1 MGMGCSGRSFA
12 VEGVWFVFWVLGL
25 TLFNGT
31 IYSTSSPR
39 CHFPGPFTEDFN
51 GTEEPDCAES
61 AKPEWCSDKWCC
73 LVKGVRAQI
82 SDQFPSEKVMFER
95 PSERSKTVFTTP

>member
-1 MGMGCSGRSFA
+1 MSLRTLGETCFMQLSEGC
-12 VEGVWFVFWVLGL
+12 
-25 TLFNGT
+25 LFMSNIFSNGA
-31 IYSTSSPR
+31 IYSTSSPG
-39 CHFPGPFTEDFN
+39 CHFPGPFSEDFN

-73 LVKGVRAQI
+73 LVKGVGTQI
-82 SDQFPSEKVMFER
+82 SDQFPSKKVMFER